1 MMHNTFTR
9 NDIVKKFKHETMWKC
24 YRALAEMLFLVEEF
38 SISPLQT
45 KMPSNSEGAPQP
57 EQ

>member
-9 NDIVKKFKHETMWKC
+9 NDIVKKFKHDSMWNC
-24 YRALAEMLFLVEEF
+24 YCPLAEMLFLVEEF

-45 KMPSNSEGAPQP
+45 MMLSNSEGAPQP